1 MTGNLETV
9 QKETQTTPRQAVIIF
24 SHMQSSLCKLVTPWP
39 KPAHRYIW
47 LTSVVYFL
55 FFKNVQLPTFEIGEI
70 SNKTLDLRFLLENQR
85 SSGAFI
91 PTGG

>member
-9 QKETQTTPRQAVIIF
+9 QKETQTTPGQAVIIF
-24 SHMQSSLCKLVTPWP
+24 SHTQSSLCKLVTPWP

-47 LTSVVYFL
+47 LTSVIFYFL
-55 FFKNVQLPTFEIGEI
+55 KIFSELPTFEIGEI

-85 SSGAFI
+85 SSRAFI